1 MGHFDTGKVVCMKL
15 MFSDCCNITWLNLGN
30 FETKQIWD
38 WKMDG
43 MFWDCDN
50 LEYLDISGFDKRAD

>member
-1 MGHFDTGKVVCMKL
+1 MKL